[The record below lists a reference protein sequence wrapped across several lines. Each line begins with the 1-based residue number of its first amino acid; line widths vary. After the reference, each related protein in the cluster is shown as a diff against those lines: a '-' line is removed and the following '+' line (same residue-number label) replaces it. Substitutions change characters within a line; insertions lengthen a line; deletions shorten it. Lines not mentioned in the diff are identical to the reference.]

1 LLVKDPIEFEIF
13 EENIIAFQI
22 FSQCPWHINAMS
34 GQYQSLNIT
43 DLKAILEL
51 EEITETKKVYQQ
63 VRTIA
68 QGALKQMS
76 KKNG

>member
-1 LLVKDPIEFEIF
+1 
-13 EENIIAFQI
+13 
-22 FSQCPWHINAMS
+22 MS
-34 GQYQSLNIT
+34 GQYQALNIT